1 MSTIKISKTVTNELD
16 TLEYDLLVLC
26 TGGKYKEPIKAGI
39 NKNIADRK
47 NEMALEKEEIKVAKS
62 ILVVGGGPVGVE
74 LMAELAHHFSKEKTS
89 RSSIV
94 QEKKKL

>member
-1 MSTIKISKTVTNELD
+1 
-16 TLEYDLLVLC
+16 
-26 TGGKYKEPIKAGI
+26 
-39 NKNIADRK
+39 
-47 NEMALEKEEIKVAKS
+47 MALEKEEIKVAKS

-89 RSSIV
+89 RSSLV